1 MRASGMFSNRFAV
14 AASTAAVLAVGCSA
28 TPTGPTAS
36 QPRRA
41 GGYPGSRGEIGV
53 LSTGATPADLTARG
67 WECRVPPPYPDRIV
81 CVAPNQSFPS
91 PAVPVDQR
99 PPTFTVLVFQDTGA
113 FIGTQI
119 GIRADLYQGQ
129 ILLRPDWR
137 ACTSSGRLSGIT
149 SACTPL
155 VDETTSESRASRARR

>member
-1 MRASGMFSNRFAV
+1 MRASRMFSTRFAV
-14 AASTAAVLAVGCSA
+14 AASTAAVLSVGCSA
-28 TPTGPTAS
+28 PPTAPTAS
-36 QPRRA
+36 PQA
-41 GGYPGSRGEIGV
+41 ALTGIPGVGGEIGV

-129 ILLRPDWR
+129 ICGPTGEPYIFRPPIGYYECLHP
-137 ACTSSGRLSGIT
+137 AGR
-149 SACTPL
+149 
-155 VDETTSESRASRARR
+155 

>member
-14 AASTAAVLAVGCSA
+14 AVSTAAVLAVGCSGTTA
-28 TPTGPTAS
+28 APTTPRPAS
-36 QPRRA
+36 LAGIPEIA
-41 GGYPGSRGEIGV
+41 GGIGV

-67 WECRVPPPYPDRIV
+67 WQCRVPPPYPDRIV

-99 PPTFTVLVFQDTGA
+99 APTFTVLVFQDTGA

-129 ILLRPDWR
+129 ICGATGAPYIFRPPIGYYECLHP
-137 ACTSSGRLSGIT
+137 AGR
-149 SACTPL
+149 
-155 VDETTSESRASRARR
+155 

>member
-1 MRASGMFSNRFAV
+1 MKASRIFGNRFAV

-28 TPTGPTAS
+28 PPTGPTAS
-36 QPRRA
+36 QQA
-41 GGYPGSRGEIGV
+41 ALTGIPGVGGEIRV

-91 PAVPVDQR
+91 PAVPVAQR
-99 PPTFTVLVFQDTGA
+99 PPTFTVRVFQDTGA

-129 ILLRPDWR
+129 ICGPTGEPYIFRPPIGYYECLHP
-137 ACTSSGRLSGIT
+137 AGR
-149 SACTPL
+149 
-155 VDETTSESRASRARR
+155 